1 MPFYKENLMSKIFN
15 ISASHNFVET
25 LAEKLLSDYAGNE
38 IELANVIV
46 LLPNRRA
53 CRSLADA
60 FVRLKGMAP
69 TLLPQI
75 KAIGDVKEDELLL
88 GSTEIA
94 EAFLDLPPVIEP
106 LERMMLFMRL
116 IMGRYSEFGL
126 EKISLAQACYLAQE
140 LGNLIDAAALQ
151 NLDWNNLSNLV
162 PEEYAAHW
170 QETLKFLAII
180 TQYWPAILQ
189 ERGVID
195 AAVRRNILV
204 EKQAELWCE
213 KQVKSRV
220 IIAGTTAVSPAM
232 KFMVKVVSN
241 LENGEVYLA
250 GLDKYLD
257 DESWQ
262 CVDETHPQF
271 ELKQLLDYL
280 EVKRSEVENLL
291 PPVNAEREKFISEV
305 MRPAMCTNRWRNLA
319 GVLTEKAVDGIS
331 LIECDDSRIEA
342 LSIAVLIRKAL
353 EVKEKTIALITPDR
367 NLARRCAAE
376 LQRWGILVD
385 DSAGVPLPQTRWGIF
400 MRLIVEAMQIDAGR
414 EQKLALLKNELFAL
428 GRNKFLI
435 KNLVERLDK
444 NVWRSGK
451 TDEDVAALLQDIVA
465 ISEEFVGWLKQKK
478 APLKELLLSHIRLAE
493 KFAATDLQSGD
504 RLLWQGEDGESGATF
519 MAEWIEKAEVLG
531 EIEPLEYLSLFEA
544 MMVGQM
550 VRYKQ
555 NSHPRV
561 RILGP
566 MEARL
571 NHYDE
576 IILGGFNEGIWPV
589 LPESDPWL
597 SRPMKR
603 EFGFEQPE
611 KQIGVL
617 GLDFANL
624 LGAQKVYLT
633 RAGMSSGTPT
643 IKSRWLM
650 RMETVLAAIGLD
662 KALLVGDGSLVL
674 AKVWDKPEHFVKISA
689 PSPTPPVE
697 ARPRKLSASAFEK
710 LLRDPYGV
718 FAEYILKLKPLEDL
732 EPEADVS
739 DFGNVVHKVL
749 EEFGKLYPTSYPSN
763 AKEILLKMGE
773 EAFNSSGF
781 SADKQ
786 AFWRPKF
793 IKMAE
798 WIAENEAEYRKNI
811 ARIHNEVWGRFFI
824 DDLPAGRFE
833 IYAKADRVDETL
845 DGKINIVDYKTG
857 RARTVNEVKK
867 GYAPQLPIEGIIAEA
882 GGFDGIAK
890 ADVETL
896 MYWKLGAQVIEVDAK
911 ANDVLQETKE
921 HIIETLNLFDFET
934 TGYLS
939 RPNPKNVP
947 EYSDYEHLARV
958 KEWSVKEEGEDE

>member
-1 MPFYKENLMSKIFN
+1 MSKIFN

-25 LAEKLLSDYAGNE
+25 LAKKLLDDYTGNE
-38 IELANVIV
+38 IALADVIV

-88 GSTEIA
+88 GSAEIA
-94 EAFLDLPPVIEP
+94 EAFLDLPPVIES

-116 IMGRYSEFGL
+116 IMGRYTEFGL
-126 EKISLAQACYLAQE
+126 EKISWAQACYLAQE

-151 NLDWNNLSNLV
+151 NLDWNNLNNLV

-170 QETLKFLAII
+170 QETLKFLAIV
-180 TQYWPAILQ
+180 TRYWPAILQ

-195 AAVRRNILV
+195 AAVRRNILI
-204 EKQAELWCE
+204 EKQAELWSE
-213 KQVKSRV
+213 KQVKSRI

-232 KFMVKVVSN
+232 KFMVKVVSE
-241 LENGEVYLA
+241 LENGEIYLA

-262 CVDETHPQF
+262 SIDETHPQF

-280 EVKRSEVENLL
+280 RVERSDVKDLLL
-291 PPVNAEREKFISEV
+291 PVNEEREKFISEI
-305 MRPAMCTNRWRNLA
+305 MRPAVCSNQWRNLD
-319 GVLTEKAVDGIS
+319 GCLSLKAVDGIR
-331 LIECDDSRIEA
+331 LVECDDSRTEA

-353 EVKEKTIALITPDR
+353 ETKEKTIALITPDR
-367 NLARRCAAE
+367 NLARRVAAE
-376 LQRWGILVD
+376 LQRWEILVD

-400 MRLIVEAMQIDAGR
+400 MRLVVDAMQVDAGR
-414 EQKLALLKNELFAL
+414 EQKLALFKNELFAL
-428 GRNKFLI
+428 GRERALV

-451 TDEDVAALLQDIVA
+451 TDEEVSILLQDVIAV
-465 ISEEFVGWLKQKK
+465 SEEFVGQLKQEK
-478 APLKELLLSHIRLAE
+478 APLKDLLLCHIRLAE
-493 KFAATDLQSGD
+493 KLAGTNLQSGD
-504 RLLWQGEDGESGATF
+504 KLLWQGDDGESGAAF
-519 MAEWIEKAEVLG
+519 MADWLEKAEVLG
-531 EIEPLEYLSLFEA
+531 EIEPSEYLSLFEA
-544 MMVGQM
+544 MMSGLM

-555 NSHPRV
+555 NAHPRV

-576 IILGGFNEGIWPV
+576 IILGGFNEGVWPV

-597 SRPMKR
+597 SRPMKK

-624 LGAQKVYLT
+624 LGAKRVYLT

-662 KALLVGDGSLVL
+662 KSLLTGDDSSAL
-674 AKVWDKPEHFVKISA
+674 AKILDKPECFVKISA
-689 PSPTPPVE
+689 PAPTPPVA

-749 EEFGKLYPTSYPSN
+749 EEFGKRYPDSYPQN

-781 SADKQ
+781 SVDKQ

-793 IKMAE
+793 VKMAA

-824 DDLPAGRFE
+824 ENLPGGAFE
-833 IYAKADRVDETL
+833 IYAKADRVDETP
-845 DGKINIVDYKTG
+845 DGKINIIDYKTG
-857 RARTVNEVKK
+857 RARTVNEVKR

-882 GGFDGIAK
+882 GGFDGVAK

-896 MYWKLGAQVIEVDAK
+896 MYWKLGTQVIEIDAK
-911 ANDVLQETKE
+911 ENDILSETKE
-921 HIIETLNLFDFET
+921 HIVETLNRFDFET

-958 KEWSVKEEGEDE
+958 KEWSVKEEGEEE